1 MSDLRDT
8 LTCQRCRGTGKWQ
21 YDENHAQPCPDCC
34 THSAG
39 VWMLTFEYGDAGAW
53 CCKAGC
59 GTKWDGIVDYQ
70 NNHNGSNRKYC
81 NRCGIPHNGTCLRK

>member
-1 MSDLRDT
+1 
-8 LTCQRCRGTGKWQ
+8 
-21 YDENHAQPCPDCC
+21 
-34 THSAG
+34 
-39 VWMLTFEYGDAGAW
+39 MLTFEYGDAGAW

-81 NRCGIPHNGTCLRK
+81 NRCGIPHTGTCIRK